1 MKTGRLLTAAFMIT
15 SLGILN
21 SSGWA
26 GTVSVPPRPKKTYTK
41 ATVKW
46 PNASTTSSYA
56 FAVPCGQ
63 TTNVCATVTPARL
76 APKFS
81 WVDPA
86 GVLTV
91 TAATDP
97 TCNGGQGGFLTVGG
111 PATACTPGPQ
121 AISAKLNGK
130 VVSTGQG
137 VLLGIETE
145 TLATIPADR
154 TRKKLGV
161 GEEVALTL
169 LPASLSPI
177 SWSNAGGGTLNAT
190 SGGSVVFAANDRAAT
205 PSVTAT
211 FAGVPVSVAF
221 TVVEPS
227 SESAIK
233 TSEDTFPAGTQGA
246 GMRLEIAIAPT
257 DVSFQNVES
266 QEVPGPATSINGY
279 FTSFPPDSLKHI
291 PSGWVRI
298 APGNK
303 KFDHAAFSGY
313 PSPWS
318 PGGFQWIIPIE
329 WRVVGSASGGTLP
342 NRIQAFSI
350 TNSSGTSTV
359 SKLGQSV
366 TRTP

>member
-1 MKTGRLLTAAFMIT
+1 MKTTRLMTAALMIT
-15 SLGILN
+15 SLAILN
-21 SSGWA
+21 SSGRA
-26 GTVSVPPRPKKTYTK
+26 ATVSVPPLAKKTYTK

-46 PNASTTSSYA
+46 PTLSATSA
-56 FAVPCGQ
+56 FAVACGN
-63 TTNVCATVTPARL
+63 TANVCATVTPARS
-76 APKFS
+76 APKFT
-81 WVDPA
+81 WIDPA
-86 GVLTV
+86 NVLTI
-91 TAATDP
+91 TAGTDP
-97 TCNGGQGGFLTVGG
+97 SCNGGQGGFLTVGG
-111 PATACTPGPQ
+111 PATGCTPGQ
-121 AISAKLNGK
+121 QSIVAKLNGK

-161 GEEVALTL
+161 GEEVTVTL

-177 SWSNAGGGTLNAT
+177 AWSNAGGGMLNAT
-190 SGGSVVFAANDRAAT
+190 SGGSVVFTANDSAAT

-211 FAGVPVSVAF
+211 FAGVPVTVAF
-221 TVVEPS
+221 AVVEPS

-233 TSEDTFPAGTQGA
+233 TSEDSIPAGTQGA
-246 GMRLEIAIAPT
+246 GMRLEITIAPT

-266 QEVPGPATSINGY
+266 QEVPGPATSITGY

-291 PSGWVRI
+291 PAGWVRI

-318 PGGFQWIIPIE
+318 AGGFQWIIPIE

-350 TNSSGTSTV
+350 ANSSGTSTV